1 MGRPNNPGELV
12 DQAAGLQPT
21 HTRVA
26 MLRVAGMTNAAIA
39 RYMDLTT
46 GRVTQILEKPNV
58 QKYILQITAT
68 FATDLVPTA
77 KEVNQEIARSSLRA
91 AKVVEEIM
99 EDMHERD
106 DPMSKRVALSSAQD
120 ILDRAGHKPA
130 TKIEGKVAH
139 GVAILPEQLELAAQV
154 AKELNGYQNPQGS
167 PQGSSVHTNGSV
179 APNENDTS

>member
-1 MGRPNNPGELV
+1 MSRGPQSELV
-12 DQAAGLQPT
+12 DQAAGLRPE
-21 HTRVA
+21 HTRIA

-39 RYMDLTT
+39 RYMDFTSV
-46 GRVTQILEKPNV
+46 RVSQILEMPRV

-99 EDMHERD
+99 EQMHERD
-106 DPMSKRVALSSAQD
+106 DPRSKSVALSSAQD

-154 AKELNGYQNPQGS
+154 AKELNGYQNPKGS
-167 PQGSSVHTNGSV
+167 PQGSSNGSPSHNG
-179 APNENDTS
+179 ANSNEAG